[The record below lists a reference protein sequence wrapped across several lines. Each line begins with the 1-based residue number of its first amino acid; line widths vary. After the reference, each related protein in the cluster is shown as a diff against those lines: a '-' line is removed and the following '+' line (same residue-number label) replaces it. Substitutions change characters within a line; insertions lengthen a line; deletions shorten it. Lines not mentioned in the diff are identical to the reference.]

1 MDFKLSAEQAM
12 LQKVAREFAEKEVAP
27 IAAEIDKMHRFPTET
42 FEKMVKVGFTGINI
56 PVEYGGAGAD
66 EISKVIVISELAK
79 KCASTAAILS
89 VQVLFNLILDKFGNK
104 EQKEKFLTGTASGKL
119 GGFALT
125 EPNAGSDASAVK
137 TTAVVD
143 GNDYIINGS
152 KCFITNGR
160 ADYHVVV
167 CVTDPTKGVKGL
179 SAIVVESG
187 TPGMSIGKIEEKMGL
202 HGSETVELIFDN
214 CRVPKENLL
223 SKEGDGFKIA
233 MGGLDGGRISIAS
246 QALGMAEG
254 ALEEAVK
261 YMKERVQFGKPIAS
275 FQGLQW
281 YIADMATRVE
291 ATRSLVYNAAST
303 RQSGLPVTK
312 IAAMAK
318 YFATETA
325 EYVASQALQIHGG
338 YGYMK
343 DYAIERIYRD
353 ARISKIYEGTAEV
366 QKIVI
371 AREVL
376 K

>member
-1 MDFKLSAEQAM
+1 MDFKLSPEQTM

-27 IAAEIDKMHRFPTET
+27 IASEIDKMHRFPTET
-42 FEKMVKVGFTGINI
+42 FEKMVKIGFTGINI

-125 EPNAGSDASAVK
+125 EPNAGSDASAAK
-137 TTAVVD
+137 TTAVID
-143 GNDYIINGS
+143 GKDYIINGS

-167 CVTDPTKGVKGL
+167 CVTDPTNGVKGL
-179 SAIVVESG
+179 SAIIVEKG
-187 TPGMSIGKIEEKMGL
+187 TPGMSIGKVEEKMGVCA
-202 HGSETVELIFDN
+202 SETVELIFDN
-214 CRVPKENLL
+214 CRVPRENLL

-233 MGGLDGGRISIAS
+233 MVGLDGGRISIAS
-246 QALGMAEG
+246 QALGIAEG
-254 ALEEAVK
+254 ALDEAIK
-261 YMKERVQFGKPIAS
+261 YMKERVQFGKPIPS
-275 FQGLQW
+275 LQGLQW

-291 ATRSLVYNAAST
+291 AARGLVYNAACT
-303 RQSGLPVTK
+303 RQSGLPVIK

-338 YGYMK
+338 YGCMK
-343 DYAIERIYRD
+343 DYPIERMYRD
-353 ARISKIYEGTAEV
+353 ARITKIYEGTSEV

>member
-1 MDFKLSAEQAM
+1 M
-12 LQKVAREFAEKEVAP
+12 LLQQ
-27 IAAEIDKMHRFPTET
+27 
-42 FEKMVKVGFTGINI
+42 
-56 PVEYGGAGAD
+56 
-66 EISKVIVISELAK
+66 L
-79 KCASTAAILS
+79 ILS

-104 EQKEKFLTGTASGKL
+104 EQKEKYLTGAASGKL

-125 EPNAGSDASAVK
+125 EPNAGSDASAAK

-179 SAIVVESG
+179 SGIIVEKG
-187 TPGMSIGKIEEKMGL
+187 TPGMSIGKVEEKMGVCA
-202 HGSETVELIFDN
+202 SETVELIFDN
-214 CRVPKENLL
+214 CRVPRENLL

-246 QALGMAEG
+246 QALGISEG
-254 ALEEAVK
+254 ALDEAIK
-261 YMKERVQFGKPIAS
+261 YMKERVQFGKPISS

-291 ATRSLVYNAAST
+291 AARGLVYNAAYT

-338 YGYMK
+338 YGCMK
-343 DYAIERIYRD
+343 DYPIERMYRD
-353 ARISKIYEGTAEV
+353 ARITKIYEGTSEV